1 MIYRLEI
8 ENFCSVRERQVL
20 DLSISERVSDPDG
33 RYAPIF
39 DGATVRAP
47 KAVAIFGANA
57 SGKTTVLK
65 ALDLITA
72 FVRYYPLRDSGG
84 FTFDAFNDED
94 SYHSPVRLA
103 IELGGVTNLDELA
116 VGDTPQKLEHG
127 VYRYEVE
134 FVRIVGGSGHGV
146 GREALFQRP
155 ASAVKWRRMFE
166 RNGQTVKGPS
176 KENHSFSLSG
186 YSRILDKLPLNVSV
200 IATLA
205 EFQHGPSMW
214 LTEAS
219 KGVFNNLRLSTGPEQ
234 DVNLV
239 SYLANAPE
247 IVSQINRD
255 IRQIDLGL
263 DEMRIHQSP
272 SGPVAMFRHDGLLH
286 ELPWFLESHGTR
298 SVIRLLP
305 LLANALEKGGVA
317 IIDEIDAQLHP
328 LLLPR
333 IIEWFYGWGER
344 NDHDAQLWFSCH
356 SASLL
361 DVLSKEEIVI
371 CEKNRLGRTEVFG
384 LSAIKDVGRGD
395 NFSKKYLGGV
405 YGGVPQFG

>member
-1 MIYRLEI
+1 LIYRLEI

-20 DLSISERVSDPDG
+20 DLSVSERVSDPDG

-39 DGATVRAP
+39 EGSKVRAP
-47 KAVAIFGANA
+47 KAIAIFGANA
-57 SGKTTVLK
+57 SGKTTILK

-72 FVRYYPLRDSGG
+72 FARYYPLNVPGG
-84 FTFDAFNDED
+84 FNFDSFNDGLSFDA
-94 SYHSPVRLA
+94 PVKLA
-103 IELGGVTNLDELA
+103 IELGGVMNLDEL
-116 VGDTPQKLEHG
+116 VEGKSPDRLEQG
-127 VYRYEVE
+127 VYRYELE
-134 FVRIVGGSGHGV
+134 FVRSAGSGFGI

-155 ASAVKWRRMFE
+155 AKAAKWRRMFD
-166 RNGQTVKGPS
+166 RQGQTVKGPA
-176 KENHSFSLSG
+176 KDNQSFSLSG
-186 YSRILDKLPLNVSV
+186 YSRILDKLPPNASV

-205 EFQHGPSMW
+205 EFQHGPSKW

-219 KGVFNNLRLSTGPEQ
+219 KGVFNNLRFSTGPEQ

-239 SYLANAPE
+239 SYLANDPE
-247 IVSQINRD
+247 LVSQINRD

-263 DEMRIHQSP
+263 DEMRVQQTS

-286 ELPWFLESHGTR
+286 ELPWFLQSHGTR

-305 LLANALEKGGVA
+305 LLASAIQKGGVA

-333 IIEWFYGWGER
+333 IVEWFYGWGER
-344 NDHDAQLWFSCH
+344 NEHDAQLWFSCH

-371 CEKNRLGRTEVFG
+371 CEKDRLGRTEVFG